1 MHQRIRRFSR
11 ILKLREDDRRSEQ
24 TLLAAERQEEKSVL
38 DRLFSLEGEKSKAV
52 EDFCGCGCGERTA
65 SCSELWFRRQFIDAI
80 EDRIHEGKDSLQ
92 AVRQRIAGT
101 EARLV
106 ERHRDV
112 RVMET
117 YVDRLKAA
125 DFQNRIEVEQL
136 ELDDLATM
144 RYLRARKGDEA

>member
-24 TLLAAERQEEKSVL
+24 TLLAEERREEKAVL
-38 DRLFSLEGEKSKAV
+38 DRIFSLEGEKSRAV
-52 EDFCGCGCGERTA
+52 KDFCGCGCGERTT

-80 EDRIHEGKDSLQ
+80 QDRIHEGRDSLQ
-92 AVRQRIAGT
+92 DVRQRIAGT

-117 YVDRLKAA
+117 YVDRLKADA
-125 DFQNRIEVEQL
+125 FRSQIETEQL
-136 ELDDLATM
+136 ELDDLAVV
-144 RYLRARKGDEA
+144 RYVRTRKGAEG

>member
-1 MHQRIRRFSR
+1 MHQRIRRFNR

-24 TLLAAERQEEKSVL
+24 ALLAAERREEKDVL
-38 DRLFSLEGEKSKAV
+38 DRLFSLEGEKSRAV
-52 EDFCGCGCGERTA
+52 EDFCCCGGRTT

-80 EDRIHEGKDSLQ
+80 EDRIHEGKDSLRE
-92 AVRQRIAGT
+92 VRQRIAGT
-101 EARLV
+101 EERLV

-136 ELDDLATM
+136 ELDDLAM
-144 RYLRARKGDEA
+144 VRYSRAKKGAEA

>member
-1 MHQRIRRFSR
+1 MHQRIRRFNR

-24 TLLAAERQEEKSVL
+24 ALLAAERREEKDVL
-38 DRLFSLEGEKSKAV
+38 DRLFSLEGEKSRAV
-52 EDFCGCGCGERTA
+52 EDFCCCGGRTT

-80 EDRIHEGKDSLQ
+80 EDRIHEGEDSLRE
-92 AVRQRIAGT
+92 VRQRIAGT
-101 EARLV
+101 EERLV

-136 ELDDLATM
+136 ELDDLAM
-144 RYLRARKGDEA
+144 VRYSRAKKGAEA

>member
-24 TLLAAERQEEKSVL
+24 TLLAAERQEEKDVL
-38 DRLFSLEGEKSKAV
+38 DRLFSLKGERSRAV
-52 EDFCGCGCGERTA
+52 EDFCGCGERTA

-80 EDRIHEGKDSLQ
+80 EDRIHEGEDSLQ
-92 AVRQRIAGT
+92 EVRRRIAGT

>member
-11 ILKLREDDRRSEQ
+11 ILKLREDDRRTEQ
-24 TLLAAERQEEKSVL
+24 TLLAAERQEEKNVL
-38 DRLFSLEGEKSKAV
+38 DRIFSLKGERARAV
-52 EDFCGCGCGERTA
+52 EDFCGCARGENTA

-80 EDRIHEGKDSLQ
+80 EDRIHEGQDSLQ
-92 AVRQRIAGT
+92 DVRQRIAGT

-117 YVDRLKAA
+117 YVDHLKAV
-125 DFQNRIEVEQL
+125 DFRSRIEGEQL
-136 ELDDLATM
+136 ELDDLALG
-144 RYLRARKGDEA
+144 RYSRAKKGAEI

>member
-1 MHQRIRRFSR
+1 MHQRIRRFNR

-24 TLLAAERQEEKSVL
+24 ALLAAERQEEKDVM
-38 DRLFSLEGEKSKAV
+38 DRLFSLEGEKSRAV
-52 EDFCGCGCGERTA
+52 EDFCGCGGRTT

-80 EDRIHEGKDSLQ
+80 EDRIHEGKDSLRE
-92 AVRQRIAGT
+92 VRQRIAGT
-101 EARLV
+101 EERLV

-125 DFQNRIEVEQL
+125 DFRNRIELEQL
-136 ELDDLATM
+136 ELDDVAM
-144 RYLRARKGDEA
+144 VRYSRAKKGAEV

>member
-24 TLLAAERQEEKSVL
+24 TLLAAERQEEKDVL
-38 DRLFSLEGEKSKAV
+38 DRLFSLKGERSRAV
-52 EDFCGCGCGERTA
+52 EDFCGCGERTA

-80 EDRIHEGKDSLQ
+80 EDRIHEGEDSLQ
-92 AVRQRIAGT
+92 EVRRRIAGT

-125 DFQNRIEVEQL
+125 DFQSRMDHEQL
-136 ELDDLATM
+136 ELDDLAM
-144 RYLRARKGDEA
+144 VRYSRTRKGDEA